1 MCSVVGQ
8 NVSLTLQLE
17 EERVCH
23 YKPFS
28 LVCEHPD
35 LNVKNEDDQYHY
47 ITGTPVWEQDGEIIT
62 LDSVVYSTNHASKT
76 HTHLIVAPDGMNFK
90 NASLT
95 FACFVNTREGTAVH
109 SNNVTVHPGL
119 GECMVDTVAA
129 M

>member
-8 NVSLTLQLE
+8 NVSLELQLE
-17 EERVCH
+17 KERVCH

-28 LVCEHPD
+28 LVCKHPD
-35 LNVKNEDDQYHY
+35 LNVKNENGQYHY

-62 LDSVVYSTNHASKT
+62 LDSVVYSTNHVNGT
-76 HTHLIVAPDGMNFK
+76 HTHLIVAPDGMNF

-109 SNNVTVHPGL
+109 SNNVTVYPGL